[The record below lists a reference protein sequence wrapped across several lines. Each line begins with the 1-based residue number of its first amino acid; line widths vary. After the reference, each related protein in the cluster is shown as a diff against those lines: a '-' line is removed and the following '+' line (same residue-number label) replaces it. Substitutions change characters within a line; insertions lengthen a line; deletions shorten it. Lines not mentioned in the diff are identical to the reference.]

1 MDNVLTQKAVNLA
14 LQCKWDEAIKTNL
27 EILKKEKDNTDALN
41 RLARAYSEIG
51 DMAKAKNTCKK
62 VLNME
67 PSNQIAQKA
76 LVRYKKA
83 KNNSKTVADKSAS
96 PSTFLEEPGKT
107 KIVSLL
113 NLGDPK
119 IISALDAGDEVLM
132 TTHAHRACI
141 TDKSGKYL
149 GRLPDDL
156 AARLK
161 TLVKGG
167 NKYEIYVKTI
177 APKELK
183 IFIKEIERG
192 KDFINTPSFTSEKI
206 DYISYAPPELVN
218 KQKPETGQE
227 EEGF

>member
-1 MDNVLTQKAVNLA
+1 MDDSLIQKAVNFA
-14 LQCKWDEAIKTNL
+14 LQCKWEEAINTNL
-27 EILKKEKDNTDALN
+27 EILKNDKDNVDALN
-41 RLARAYSEIG
+41 RLARACAEMGEMS
-51 DMAKAKNTCKK
+51 KAKKTCKK
-62 VLNME
+62 VLKIE

-76 LVRYKKA
+76 LQRYKRA
-83 KNNSKTVADKSAS
+83 KNNSKTAADKYAS

-113 NLGDPK
+113 NPGDSK
-119 IISALDAGDEVLM
+119 IISSLDAGDEVLM
-132 TTHAHRACI
+132 TTHSHRVCI
-141 TDKSGKYL
+141 TDKKGKYL

-183 IFIKEIERG
+183 IFIKEMERG
-192 KDFINTPSFTSEKI
+192 RDFLNTPSFPSEKI
-206 DYISYAPPELVN
+206 EYISYAPPELVN
-218 KQKPETGQE
+218 KQKPDTGQD